1 MGQLIFT
8 FTLNSET
15 QEAAIAG
22 NIDISS
28 ALHVLQ
34 DLAIVAA
41 VNKLTKE
48 VGNGKDSTPD
58 ES

>member
-22 NIDISS
+22 NIDIST

-34 DLAIVAA
+34 SLAVADG
-41 VNKLTKE
+41 VNKRMEIKSKE
-48 VGNGKDSTPD
+48 EKEDGI
-58 ES
+58 